1 MPGNCGV
8 VGHVTGRI
16 LFEPIFPTKAQAN
29 MKKLSS
35 LIQTVPPSPTTTMM
49 QKGRELKAAG
59 YDVVNLAGGEPDFDT
74 PPHIVEAA
82 FKAIH
87 NSDTHY
93 PPAFGTPALL
103 DAISQKL
110 ARENNVQGVQSSQIM
125 VTPGAKWALYA
136 TIAAVTDPGDEVLI
150 LDPSWVSYGPMVLL
164 NHAVPVRVPL
174 RSEENFQLTAD
185 LLAGYITP
193 RTRLL
198 MVNSPCNP
206 TGRVLTRDE
215 IAAIVQV
222 ATQHDLY
229 VISDEIYEHILYEG
243 AVHYSLAAEPGMAE
257 RTIIIN
263 GFSKAY
269 AMTGWRLGW
278 LAGPTEV
285 VKLARTLQT
294 HSAQSAASF
303 TMAAG
308 VAALNGPQE
317 QVQQMTAAY
326 AQRRRF
332 VLDAFEEI
340 PGIECRPIEGAFYV
354 FPRFTATEKSSLEI
368 ANLLL
373 EKVHIAATP
382 GIAFGEA
389 GEGHVRFSI
398 ATHMNDLEKMVE
410 RMAKLVPTL

>member
-1 MPGNCGV
+1 
-8 VGHVTGRI
+8 
-16 LFEPIFPTKAQAN
+16 
-29 MKKLSS
+29 
-35 LIQTVPPSPTTTMM
+35 MM

-74 PPHIVEAA
+74 PPHIIEAA
-82 FKAIH
+82 FKAIQS
-87 NSDTHY
+87 SDTHY

-103 DAISQKL
+103 EAISNKL
-110 ARENNVQGVQSSQIM
+110 ARENNVQGIQPNQIM

-164 NHAVPVRVPL
+164 NHAVPVRVAL
-174 RSEENFQLTAD
+174 HSDNNFAVTAAT
-185 LLAGYITP
+185 LEQYITP
-193 RTRLL
+193 RTKLL

-206 TGRVLTRDE
+206 TGRVLTREE

-222 ATQHDLY
+222 AIAHDLY

-278 LAGPTEV
+278 LAGPAEV
-285 VKLARTLQT
+285 VKLTRILQT

-317 QVQQMTAAY
+317 QVHQMTAAY

-340 PGIECRPIEGAFYV
+340 PGMTCEPIEGAFYV
-354 FPRFTATEKSSLEI
+354 FPRFTETKKSSLEI
-368 ANLLL
+368 SNLLL
-373 EKVHIAATP
+373 EQAHIAATP

-410 RMAKLVPTL
+410 RMAKIVPTL

>member
-1 MPGNCGV
+1 
-8 VGHVTGRI
+8 
-16 LFEPIFPTKAQAN
+16 
-29 MKKLSS
+29 MKSLSS
-35 LIQTVPPSPTTTMM
+35 LIPTVPPSPTTTMM
-49 QKGRELKAAG
+49 QKGRDLKAAG
-59 YDVVNLAGGEPDFDT
+59 YDVVNLAGGEPDFAT
-74 PPHIVEAA
+74 PQHIVDAA
-82 FKAIH
+82 FRAIQAG
-87 NSDTHY
+87 DTHY

-103 DAISQKL
+103 EAISAKL
-110 ARENNVQGVQSSQIM
+110 ARENNVHGVEPQQIM

-136 TIAAVTDPGDEVLI
+136 TMAAVVNPGDEVLV
-150 LDPSWVSYGPMVLL
+150 LDPSWVSYGPIVML
-164 NHAVPVRVPL
+164 NRATPVRVPL
-174 RSEENFQLTAD
+174 ASDENFLVSEA
-185 LLAGYITP
+185 LLRQYVTP
-193 RTRLL
+193 RTKLL

-206 TGRVLTRDE
+206 TGRVLSRSE
-215 IAAIVQV
+215 IDAIVKV
-222 ATQHDLY
+222 AVEHDLY
-229 VISDEIYEHILYEG
+229 VISDEIYEHILYDG

-278 LAGPTEV
+278 LAGPAPV

-303 TMAAG
+303 AMAAG

-317 QVQQMTAAY
+317 VVHQMTAAY
-326 AQRRRF
+326 AERRRY

-354 FPRFTATEKSSLEI
+354 FPKFTATDKSSLEI
-368 ANLLL
+368 ADILLQQA
-373 EKVHIAATP
+373 HIAATP
-382 GIAFGEA
+382 GIAFGDA

-410 RMAKLVPTL
+410 RLARLAPGL

>member
-1 MPGNCGV
+1 
-8 VGHVTGRI
+8 
-16 LFEPIFPTKAQAN
+16 
-29 MKKLSS
+29 MKPLSS

-49 QKGRELKAAG
+49 QKGRDLKAAG

-74 PPHIVEAA
+74 PKHIVDAA
-82 FKAIH
+82 CAAIAQ
-87 NSDTHY
+87 SDTHY

-103 DAISQKL
+103 EAISNKL
-110 ARENNVQGVQSSQIM
+110 ARENRVYNVQPNQIM
-125 VTPGAKWALYA
+125 VTPGGKWALYA
-136 TIAAVTDPGDEVLI
+136 ALAAIVEPGDEVLV
-150 LDPSWVSYGPMVLL
+150 LDPSWVSYGPIVML
-164 NHAVPVRVPL
+164 NRAVPVRVPL
-174 RSEENFQLTAD
+174 VSDENFQISEA
-185 LLAGYITP
+185 LLRRYITP
-193 RTRLL
+193 RTKLL

-206 TGRVLTRDE
+206 TGRVLNRHE
-215 IAAIVQV
+215 IDAIVKLAQEF
-222 ATQHDLY
+222 DLY
-229 VISDEIYEHILYEG
+229 VISDEIYEHILYDG
-243 AVHYSLAAEPGMAE
+243 AVHHSLAAEPGMAE
-257 RTIIIN
+257 RTVIIN

-278 LAGPTEV
+278 LAGPANI

-317 QVQQMTAAY
+317 QVHAMTAAY

-332 VLDAFEEI
+332 VLDAFDEI

-354 FPRFTATEKSSLEI
+354 FPKFTNTAKSSLEI
-368 ANLLL
+368 ADLLL
-373 EKVHIAATP
+373 EKAHIAATP

-398 ATHMNDLEKMVE
+398 ATHMHDLETMVD
-410 RMAKLVPTL
+410 RLATFVPELA